1 MTLGNMRDLGA
12 QRLIASCLLT
22 NAIKCKRG
30 LREMNALNCPPCCE
44 HSRQLKARYGASH

>member
-12 QRLIASCLLT
+12 QRPIASCLLT

-30 LREMNALNCPPCCE
+30 LREMNALNCPALLRAF
-44 HSRQLKARYGASH
+44 SAAKSTVRR

>member
-1 MTLGNMRDLGA
+1 MTLGNMRDVGA

-30 LREMNALNCPPCCE
+30 LREMNALNCPLLRAF
-44 HSRQLKARYGASH
+44 SAAKSTVRR